1 MIRYEGFRNLVKG
14 KELVNKKISVEYL
27 MPWNCLNLTKVS
39 IKIWKIKTRINPSK
53 PNIIL
58 KQIELKNYLAEL
70 PKK

>member
-27 MPWNCLNLTKVS
+27 MPWKCLNLTKVG
-39 IKIWKIKTRINPSK
+39 IKIWKIKTRINPCK